1 MACVFLSGTCF
12 RCASV
17 CGRVVCC
24 VVRVVC
30 QSQMNAEHAADSY
43 CWEGRGR
50 IGSRTQRRVS
60 LGGCGYF
67 VVVRLGLAR
76 MHVRMHAHPWAL
88 DERKRRDETQG
99 SLFQTAGEFHS
110 TINSSLA

>member
-1 MACVFLSGTCF
+1 
-12 RCASV
+12 
-17 CGRVVCC
+17 
-24 VVRVVC
+24 
-30 QSQMNAEHAADSY
+30 MNAEHAADSY

-110 TINSSLA
+110 SINSSLA